1 MSLNRS
7 TRASNIASRI
17 NSIGVVAGTPVTSSQ
32 LIQVWTI
39 VLDEHFLELESANAK
54 VNAGTYSVTV
64 AAFGVPTPV
73 TGQGG
78 PLE

>member
-1 MSLNRS
+1 MALNRS

-17 NSIGVVAGTPVTSSQ
+17 SALGVVAGTPVTGGQ
-32 LIQVWTI
+32 LIAVWNI
-39 VLDEHFLELESANAK
+39 VVDEHFLELESANAK

-64 AAFGVPTPV
+64 AAFGTPTPV

>member
-1 MSLNRS
+1 MALDRS
-7 TRASNIASRI
+7 TRAANIVSRI
-17 NSIGVVAGTPVTSSQ
+17 NAIGVVAGTPVTGGQ
-32 LIQVWTI
+32 LLQVWTI
-39 VLDEHFLELESANAK
+39 VVDEHFLELESANAK